1 MGRKNS
7 LLEKGE
13 EVLGFNPISKSAKTF
28 ITELSPDQAQ
38 HILDFFNN
46 DNRKLSKAQVN
57 AIAKSINKDGWM
69 FDGQSITFNVDGNLT
84 EGQHRLNAIVNTETV
99 AKVSISLGVITSAF
113 TKCAPAKPRTA
124 ADEIQRKD
132 PSATSSDC
140 TTLRQILKR
149 RQGDQLTMKN
159 AIEKWDKWKL
169 YIRAGNKLIDQFFDK
184 VSEHRSWA
192 RTYAAWASLM
202 VSIGQAE
209 IVDTFMDLIQQ
220 EFLTPNGQSASCL
233 TKEFR
238 EFFRTNS
245 EMSSSERTALM
256 WSLLCICGDRL
267 KKEPTGEIQL
277 GVVQADC
284 SHEKMKSK
292 GFYRKF
298 LDDPQEI
305 GNYVYYK
312 SGFDPD

>member
-1 MGRKNS
+1 MKQKKS

-69 FDGQSITFNVDGNLT
+69 FDGQSITFNVEGNLT
-84 EGQHRLNAIVNTETV
+84 EGQHRLNAIVNTQTV

-124 ADEIQRKD
+124 TDEIQRKD
-132 PSATSSDC
+132 SSATSSDC

-159 AIEKWDKWKL
+159 AIEQWEKWKL
-169 YIRAGNKLIDQFFDK
+169 YIRAANKLVDEFFDRI
-184 VSEHRSWA
+184 SEHRSWA
-192 RTYAAWASLM
+192 RTYTAWAALM
-202 VSIGQAE
+202 ISVGEAELVS
-209 IVDTFMDLIQQ
+209 TFMSLIQE
-220 EFLTPNGQSASCL
+220 EFLSGNASCL
-233 TKEFR
+233 TREFR
-238 EFFRTNS
+238 KFFRENS

-277 GVVQADC
+277 GLDMPDC
-284 SHEKMKSK
+284 SHQTMKRK

-305 GNYVYYK
+305 GNKVVFN
-312 SGFDPD
+312 FDPDE

>member
-1 MGRKNS
+1 MTVSNS
-7 LLEKGE
+7 PVKREKE
-13 EVLGFNPISKSAKTF
+13 MLGFDPVSKKAETF
-28 ITELSPDQAQ
+28 IIELTPEQAQ
-38 HILDFFNN
+38 FILDFYNK
-46 DNRKLSKAQVN
+46 DNRKLSKSQVN
-57 AIAKSINKDGWM
+57 AIVKSINKDGWM
-69 FDGQSITFNVDGNLT
+69 FDGQSITFNVEGNLT
-84 EGQHRLNAIVNTETV
+84 EGQHRLHAIVITGIT
-99 AKVSISLGVITSAF
+99 AKVSISLGVVTSAF

-169 YIRAGNKLIDQFFDK
+169 YIRAGNKLVDQFFDK

-220 EFLTPNGQSASCL
+220 EFLKPNGQSASCL
-233 TKEFR
+233 TREFR
-238 EFFRTNS
+238 EFFRQNS

-277 GVVQADC
+277 GLDMPDC
-284 SHEKMKSK
+284 SHQKMKSK

-305 GNYVYYK
+305 GTYVYFNP
-312 SGFDPD
+312 GFDPE

>member
-1 MGRKNS
+1 MKQKKS
-7 LLEKGE
+7 LLDKGE

-69 FDGQSITFNVDGNLT
+69 FDGQSITFNVEGNLT
-84 EGQHRLNAIVNTETV
+84 EGQHRLNAIVNTQTV

-124 ADEIQRKD
+124 TDEIQRKD

-159 AIEKWDKWKL
+159 AIEQWEKWKL
-169 YIRAGNKLIDQFFDK
+169 YIRAANKLVDEFFDRI
-184 VSEHRSWA
+184 SEHRSWA
-192 RTYAAWASLM
+192 RTYTAWAALM
-202 VSIGQAE
+202 ISVGEAELVS
-209 IVDTFMDLIQQ
+209 TFMSLIQE
-220 EFLTPNGQSASCL
+220 EFLSGNASCL
-233 TKEFR
+233 TREFR
-238 EFFRTNS
+238 KFFRENS

-277 GVVQADC
+277 GLDMPDC
-284 SHEKMKSK
+284 SHQTMKRK

-305 GNYVYYK
+305 GNKVVFN
-312 SGFDPD
+312 FDPDE

>member
-1 MGRKNS
+1 MKQKKS

-13 EVLGFNPISKSAKTF
+13 EVLCFNPISKSAKTF

-69 FDGQSITFNVDGNLT
+69 FDGQSITFNVEGNLT
-84 EGQHRLNAIVNTETV
+84 EGQHRLNAIVNTQTV

-124 ADEIQRKD
+124 TDEIQRKD

-159 AIEKWDKWKL
+159 AIEQWEKWKL
-169 YIRAGNKLIDQFFDK
+169 YIRAANKLVDEFFDRIA
-184 VSEHRSWA
+184 EHRSWA
-192 RTYAAWASLM
+192 RTYTAWAALM
-202 VSIGQAE
+202 ISVGEAELVS
-209 IVDTFMDLIQQ
+209 TFMSLIQE
-220 EFLTPNGQSASCL
+220 EFLSGNASCL
-233 TKEFR
+233 TREFR
-238 EFFRTNS
+238 KFFRENS

-277 GVVQADC
+277 GLDMPDC
-284 SHEKMKSK
+284 SHQTMKRK

-305 GNYVYYK
+305 GNKVVFN
-312 SGFDPD
+312 FDPDE

>member
-1 MGRKNS
+1 MKQKKS

-69 FDGQSITFNVDGNLT
+69 FDGQSITFNVEGNLT
-84 EGQHRLNAIVNTETV
+84 EGQHRLNAIVNTQTV

-159 AIEKWDKWKL
+159 AIEQWEKWKL
-169 YIRAGNKLIDQFFDK
+169 YIRAANKLVDEFFDRI
-184 VSEHRSWA
+184 SEHRSWA
-192 RTYAAWASLM
+192 RTYTAWAALM
-202 VSIGQAE
+202 ISVGEAELVS
-209 IVDTFMDLIQQ
+209 TFMSLIQE
-220 EFLTPNGQSASCL
+220 EFLSGNASCL
-233 TKEFR
+233 TREFR
-238 EFFRTNS
+238 KFFRENS

-277 GVVQADC
+277 GLDMPDC
-284 SHEKMKSK
+284 SHQTMKRK

-305 GNYVYYK
+305 GNKVVFN
-312 SGFDPD
+312 FDPDE

>member
-1 MGRKNS
+1 MKQKKS
-7 LLEKGE
+7 PLEKGK

-69 FDGQSITFNVDGNLT
+69 FDGQSITFNVEGNLT
-84 EGQHRLNAIVNTETV
+84 EGQHRLNAIVNTQTV

-124 ADEIQRKD
+124 TDEIQRKD
-132 PSATSSDC
+132 KSATSSDC

-159 AIEKWDKWKL
+159 AIEQWEKWKL
-169 YIRAGNKLIDQFFDK
+169 YIRAANKLVDEFFDRI
-184 VSEHRSWA
+184 SEHRSWA
-192 RTYAAWASLM
+192 RTYTAWAALM
-202 VSIGQAE
+202 ISVGEAELVS
-209 IVDTFMDLIQQ
+209 TFMSLIQE
-220 EFLTPNGQSASCL
+220 EFLSGNASCL
-233 TKEFR
+233 TREFR
-238 EFFRTNS
+238 KFFRENS

-277 GVVQADC
+277 GLDMPDC
-284 SHEKMKSK
+284 SHQTMKRK

-305 GNYVYYK
+305 GNKVVFD
-312 SGFDPD
+312 FDPDE

>member
-1 MGRKNS
+1 MKQKKS

-69 FDGQSITFNVDGNLT
+69 FDGQSITFNVEGNLT
-84 EGQHRLNAIVNTETV
+84 EGQHRLNAIVNTQTV

-159 AIEKWDKWKL
+159 AIEQWEKWKL
-169 YIRAGNKLIDQFFDK
+169 YIRAANKLVDEFFDRI
-184 VSEHRSWA
+184 SEHRSWA
-192 RTYAAWASLM
+192 RTYTAWAALM
-202 VSIGQAE
+202 ISVGEAELVS
-209 IVDTFMDLIQQ
+209 TFMSLIQE
-220 EFLTPNGQSASCL
+220 EFLSGNASCL
-233 TKEFR
+233 TREFR
-238 EFFRTNS
+238 KFFRENS

-277 GVVQADC
+277 GLDMPDC
-284 SHEKMKSK
+284 SHQKMKSK

-305 GNYVYYK
+305 GTYVHFNP
-312 SGFDPD
+312 GFDPD

>member
-1 MGRKNS
+1 MKQKKS

-69 FDGQSITFNVDGNLT
+69 FDGQSITFNVEGNLT
-84 EGQHRLNAIVNTETV
+84 EGQHRLNAIVNTQTV

-124 ADEIQRKD
+124 TDEIQRKD

-159 AIEKWDKWKL
+159 AIEQWEKWKL
-169 YIRAGNKLIDQFFDK
+169 YIRAANKLVDEFFDRI
-184 VSEHRSWA
+184 SEHRSWA
-192 RTYAAWASLM
+192 RTYTAWAALM
-202 VSIGQAE
+202 ISVGEAELVS
-209 IVDTFMDLIQQ
+209 TFMSLIQE
-220 EFLTPNGQSASCL
+220 EFLSGNASCL
-233 TKEFR
+233 TREFR
-238 EFFRTNS
+238 KFFRENS

-277 GVVQADC
+277 GLDMPDC
-284 SHEKMKSK
+284 SHQTMKRK

-305 GNYVYYK
+305 GNKVVFN
-312 SGFDPD
+312 FDPDE